1 MTLAQRSLCEIV
13 ISYSNMPLV
22 GGQEKSR
29 AVSVEERWK
38 KKELRTPP
46 HMFIFIYEYYTCVA
60 IITAYVYVKNINIY
74 KDFRKI
80 TFKTQ

>member
-1 MTLAQRSLCEIV
+1 VGRILVGSGRSLQGC
-13 ISYSNMPLV
+13 LV
-22 GGQEKSR
+22 VSKSWR
-29 AVSVEERWK
+29 ILEWK